1 MFAYNFQCGL
11 LDSKRVGSAPGSLEQ
26 QAHSSVGQVTIF
38 SPLFAAAS
46 VHATAAAASEPSG
59 SVTEGALSS
68 ESLVSE
74 SERPWSAGYW
84 PGIPRVASA
93 PVRTASRTNAM
104 FAMFATFIGTRA
116 AFALS

>member
-1 MFAYNFQCGL
+1 MLTTFNEFL

-59 SVTEGALSS
+59 SVSEGALS

-74 SERPWSAGYW
+74 SEGLWSGYW
-84 PGIPRVASA
+84 PKGIPRVA
-93 PVRTASRTNAM
+93 
-104 FAMFATFIGTRA
+104 
-116 AFALS
+116 